1 MICRSLKFFLR
12 ALDFAFFECFYYM
25 KAIPFS
31 MNLENRIA
39 APSRSSGGKRLPF
52 GLAGQSQEHIN
63 TDGNRMRD
71 DPPGAIMILP

>member
-1 MICRSLKFFLR
+1 
-12 ALDFAFFECFYYM
+12 
-25 KAIPFS
+25 

-39 APSRSSGGKRLPF
+39 APSRSSGGKRLSIWF
-52 GLAGQSQEHIN
+52 GRQSQEHIN